1 MTEILDSKE
10 INGARANVYLF
21 FSRIFREPPTQDL
34 LAFLLSERGLDIL
47 KTLFPMEEVL
57 RELGS
62 LMEEVRKGSLTLE
75 DFQLDFDSLMR
86 VPGPCYVRPYESV
99 YRHDSSSPGDGS
111 KPTLMG
117 EPAYQV
123 SALYQKAGLEPC
135 ESTTNL
141 PDELTVELE
150 FMGHLCKQAE
160 RSLEANEQER
170 AWKAIAMQ
178 REFLTE
184 HLLSWAPLCLEKIIS
199 NAQTPLYRTF
209 SRLLISFLEGEEDLF
224 R

>member
-1 MTEILDSKE
+1 MREILDSKE

-34 LAFLLSERGLDIL
+34 LDFLLSERGFDIL
-47 KTLFPMEEVL
+47 KTLFPREEVL
-57 RELGS
+57 RDLGT
-62 LMEEVRKGSLTLE
+62 LMEEVRRGGLSLE
-75 DFQLDFDSLMR
+75 EFQLDFDSLMR
-86 VPGPCYVRPYESV
+86 VPGPWYVRPYESV
-99 YRHDSSSPGDGS
+99 YRHASSPGDGP

-150 FMGHLCKQAE
+150 FMGRLCKQAE

-199 NAQTPLYRTF
+199 NAQTPLYKTL
-209 SRLLISFLEGEEDLF
+209 SRLLISFLEEEEDLF